1 MFKENKIKFMKTF
14 RIESYLRRLENFVE
28 EFFFQNFE
36 NNQR

>member
-1 MFKENKIKFMKTF
+1 MFKENRIKFMKTF
-14 RIESYLRRLENFVE
+14 RVESDNFVE